1 MEAVILPIIG
11 LLIIV
16 TLVTL
21 FYSKRHIINK
31 ETKIYSKLL
40 FLCEAFILVGI
51 ATFVVAKLTNNFN
64 LIGAFQKVY
73 MSILILLYYYSIK
86 YCLVI
91 FNLDVKKY
99 NIINKCLILLT
110 VISIILI
117 LILPLNVIFY
127 DNVLDGNGLSYNVA
141 IIYSFFS
148 FIIFFGLTIYLIFKK
163 ISIEKLIPFLI
174 LIILYLIGFVLRSMY
189 KELIF
194 EGFFFSY
201 ILFVMYHTIEN
212 PDVKLVK
219 QMEFAKSRAEKANNA
234 KTDFLSSMS
243 HEIRT
248 PLNAIMGFSEELKNE
263 DDKEKRD
270 KDIDD
275 IIMAS
280 QNLLEIVNGILDIN
294 KIESGNMEVVNEKY
308 NPKELLK
315 DVIKLVT
322 PRIDK
327 KDLKLRTNT
336 SNLPLEFNGDKNKVR
351 EIILNLL
358 TNAIKYT
365 DKGIIDVNM
374 SCINKNSKDYLVVE
388 VKDTGRGIKKEN
400 ISNLFT
406 KFNRLNE
413 DKNSTIEGTGLGLAI
428 TKNLVE
434 MLVGKIKVESEYGK
448 GSCFTVT
455 IPQEIVSSQEH
466 VNTKQETN
474 ENHENVSIDDYS
486 NKRVLLVDDNNLNIK
501 VATRFLNKYNI
512 NPDSCISGKECIEK
526 INSGNEYDLILMD
539 DMMPEM
545 SGTETCNKLKT
556 TGIKIPIIVLTAN
569 AVKGQREEYL
579 SKGFDEY
586 LSKPIN
592 QKELSRVL
600 KMFLN

>member
-11 LLIIV
+11 LLIDI

-51 ATFVVAKLTNNFN
+51 VTFVVAKLTNNFSM
-64 LIGAFQKVY
+64 IGIFQKVY
-73 MSILILLYYYSIK
+73 MSILILLHYFSIK

-91 FNLDVKKY
+91 FNLDIKKY
-99 NIINKCLILLT
+99 NIINRVLILLT

-117 LILPLNVIFY
+117 IILPLNVIFY
-127 DNVLDGNGLSYNVA
+127 DNVLDGEGLSYNVA
-141 IIYSFFS
+141 IAYSFCS
-148 FIIFFGLTIYLIFKK
+148 FIIFLGLTFYLICKK

-174 LIILYLIGFVLRSMY
+174 LILLYLVGFVLRTVY
-189 KELIF
+189 RELIF

-201 ILFVMYHTIEN
+201 ILFIMYHTIEN
-212 PDVKLVK
+212 PDVKMVK
-219 QMEFAKSRAEKANNA
+219 QMEFAKTRAEKANNA

-248 PLNAIMGFSEELKNE
+248 PLNAIVGFSEELKNE
-263 DDKEKRD
+263 NDKDKRD

-275 IIMAS
+275 IILAS

-294 KIESGNMEVVNEKY
+294 KIESGNMEVVNEIY
-308 NPKELLK
+308 NPYELL
-315 DVIKLVT
+315 DEIVKLIT
-322 PRIDK
+322 PRLNK
-327 KDLKLRTNT
+327 KDLNFITKYNDLPYKL
-336 SNLPLEFNGDKNKVR
+336 SGDKGKVR
-351 EIILNLL
+351 EIILNLF

-365 DKGIIDVNM
+365 DEGIIEVNI
-374 SCINKNSKDYLVVE
+374 SCINKNSKDYLIVE
-388 VKDTGRGIKKEN
+388 VKDTGRGIKEEN
-400 ISNLFT
+400 MSKLFT
-406 KFNRLNE
+406 KFNRLDS
-413 DKNSTIEGTGLGLAI
+413 DKNSTIEGTGLGLAL
-428 TKNLVE
+428 TKNLVD
-434 MLVGKIKVESEYGK
+434 MLGGKIKVESEYGK
-448 GSCFTVT
+448 GSCFTAI
-455 IPQEIVSSQEH
+455 IPQEIVTLQEQ

-474 ENHENVSIDDYS
+474 DSHENVSIDDYS
-486 NKRVLLVDDNNLNIK
+486 DKRVLLVDDNNLNIK

-526 INSGNEYDLILMD
+526 INSGNDYDLILMD

-545 SGTETCNKLKT
+545 SGTETCNKLKAN
-556 TGIKIPIIVLTAN
+556 GIKIPIIVLTAN

-579 SKGFDEY
+579 TKGFDEY

-592 QKELSRVL
+592 QKELSRIL
-600 KMFLN
+600 KLFLN

>member
-11 LLIIV
+11 LLIDI

-51 ATFVVAKLTNNFN
+51 VTFVVAKLTNNFSM
-64 LIGAFQKVY
+64 IGIFQKVY
-73 MSILILLYYYSIK
+73 MSILILLHYFSIK

-91 FNLDVKKY
+91 FNLDIKKY
-99 NIINKCLILLT
+99 NIINRVLILLT

-117 LILPLNVIFY
+117 IILPLNVIFY
-127 DNVLDGNGLSYNVA
+127 DNVLDGEGLSYNVA
-141 IIYSFFS
+141 IAYSFCS
-148 FIIFFGLTIYLIFKK
+148 FIIFLGLTFYLICKK

-174 LIILYLIGFVLRSMY
+174 LILLYLVGFVLRTVY
-189 KELIF
+189 RELIF

-201 ILFVMYHTIEN
+201 ILFIMYHTIEN
-212 PDVKLVK
+212 PDVKMVK
-219 QMEFAKSRAEKANNA
+219 QMEFAKTRAEKANNA

-248 PLNAIMGFSEELKNE
+248 PLNAIVGFSEELKNE
-263 DDKEKRD
+263 NDKDKRD

-275 IIMAS
+275 IILAS

-294 KIESGNMEVVNEKY
+294 KIESGNMEVVNEIY
-308 NPKELLK
+308 NPYELL
-315 DVIKLVT
+315 DEIVKLIT
-322 PRIDK
+322 PRLNK
-327 KDLKLRTNT
+327 KDLNFITKYNDLPYKL
-336 SNLPLEFNGDKNKVR
+336 SGDKGKVR
-351 EIILNLL
+351 EIILNLF

-365 DKGIIDVNM
+365 DEGIIEVNI
-374 SCINKNSKDYLVVE
+374 SCINKNSKDYLIVE
-388 VKDTGRGIKKEN
+388 VKDTGRGIKEEN
-400 ISNLFT
+400 MSKLFT
-406 KFNRLNE
+406 KFNRLDS
-413 DKNSTIEGTGLGLAI
+413 DKNSTIEGTGLGLAL
-428 TKNLVE
+428 TKNLVD
-434 MLVGKIKVESEYGK
+434 MLGGKIKVESEYGK
-448 GSCFTVT
+448 GSCFTAI
-455 IPQEIVSSQEH
+455 IPQEIVTLQEQ

-474 ENHENVSIDDYS
+474 DSHENVSIDDYS
-486 NKRVLLVDDNNLNIK
+486 DKRVLLVDDNNLNIK

-526 INSGNEYDLILMD
+526 INSGNDYDLILMD
-539 DMMPEM
+539 DMMSEM
-545 SGTETCNKLKT
+545 SGTETCNKLKAN
-556 TGIKIPIIVLTAN
+556 GIKIPIIVLTAN

-579 SKGFDEY
+579 TKGFDEY

-592 QKELSRVL
+592 QKELSRIL
-600 KMFLN
+600 KLFLN